1 MAASIKDFVTP
12 PFLEG
17 QSVEEIHS
25 RMLALLPE
33 DIDRSEGGFPWDFTR
48 PTANEKAEYVGY
60 NLINAIRGIFAAYCD
75 PFLLDY
81 HADKNGM
88 KRRAAEPAR
97 AILHLSGAAGTEIPA
112 GFAVSTAA
120 TYNRPS
126 ITFTTDQAV
135 TLAGSEAVSV
145 TVTALDAGADG
156 NVGANTIVIVDTPI
170 DGLATI
176 TNPSPAFGGLD
187 EEDDD
192 SLRDRIVE
200 YEQNQGVSY
209 VGSAADYRRWAL
221 EVAGVGSVQ
230 VQGGQKGDCTV
241 KLILTGSDG
250 NPASEEVCQDVYD
263 HIMRPDDES
272 QRLAGVNDLLT
283 VTPATK
289 VTVQV
294 SATIELDGTV
304 LLADIKEEFRLR
316 LSQYYA
322 SAEGAETGEVRY
334 TKVGAKL
341 LECAGVADYDHAT
354 LKINSG
360 TDNITIDAGEIPVT
374 ESGDITL
381 TDGAEG

>member
-1 MAASIKDFVTP
+1 MAASIKEFVTP
-12 PFLEG
+12 PFLTG

-25 RMLALLPE
+25 RMLSMLPE
-33 DIDRSEGGFPWDFTR
+33 DIDRGEGGFPWDFTR

-60 NLINAIRGIFAAYCD
+60 SLINAIRGIFAAYCD

-97 AILHLSGAAGTEIPA
+97 AILYLSGVDGTEIPA

-126 ITFTTDQAV
+126 VTFTTDQAV
-135 TLAGSEAVSV
+135 VLGAEAVSV
-145 TVTALDAGADG
+145 TITAADPGAAG

-192 SLRDRIVE
+192 SLRERIVE
-200 YEQNQGVSY
+200 YEQSQGVSY
-209 VGSAADYRRWAL
+209 VGSTADYRRWAM
-221 EVAGVGSVQ
+221 EVSGVGGVQ
-230 VQGGQKGDCTV
+230 VQGGENGDCTV
-241 KLILTGSDG
+241 KIILTGSDG

-272 QRLAGVNDLLT
+272 QRLAGVCDLLT
-283 VTPATK
+283 VDPAAK
-289 VTVQV
+289 VSVQIA
-294 SATIELDGTV
+294 ATIELDGNAV
-304 LLADIKEEFRLR
+304 IADIKEEFRLR
-316 LSQYYA
+316 LSQYYRGTD
-322 SAEGAETGEVRY
+322 GAETGEIRY
-334 TKVGAKL
+334 TKVGAIL
-341 LECAGVADYDHAT
+341 LECTGVADYDHAS
-354 LKINSG
+354 LLINSG
-360 TDNITIDAGEIPVT
+360 TANISIAPGEIPVT
-374 ESGDITL
+374 EIGDITL
-381 TDGAEG
+381 TDGSE

>member
-1 MAASIKDFVTP
+1 MAESIKEFVTP

-25 RMLALLPE
+25 RMLALLPA
-33 DIDRSEGGFPWDFTR
+33 DIDRGEGGFPWDFTR

-60 NLINAIRGIFAAYCD
+60 HLINAIRGIFAAYCD

-97 AILHLSGAAGTEIPA
+97 AILKMSGASGTEIPA
-112 GFAVSTAA
+112 GFSVSTAA
-120 TYNRPS
+120 TYNRPG

-135 TLAGSEAVSV
+135 TLGEEAVSV
-145 TVTALDAGADG
+145 TATAADPGAAG
-156 NVGANTIVIVDTPI
+156 NVGANTIIIVDAPI

-192 SLRDRIVE
+192 SLRSRIVE
-200 YEQNQGVSY
+200 YEQSQGVSY
-209 VGSAADYRRWAL
+209 VGSSADYRRWAL
-221 EVAGVGSVQ
+221 EVAGVGAVQ
-230 VQGGQKGDCTV
+230 VQGGQAGDCTV

-263 HIMRPDDES
+263 HIMRPDDDS
-272 QRLAGVNDLLT
+272 QRLAGVNDLLI
-283 VTPATK
+283 VTPAAK
-289 VTVQV
+289 VTVKIA
-294 SATIELDGTV
+294 ATIELDGTA

-316 LSQYYA
+316 LGRYYGQD
-322 SAEGAETGEVRY
+322 GAESGEVRY
-334 TKVGAKL
+334 TKVGAIL

-354 LKINSG
+354 LLLNSG
-360 TDNITIDAGEIPVT
+360 TDNITIAAGEIPVT
-374 ESGDITL
+374 ESADITL
-381 TDGAEG
+381 ADGEG

>member
-1 MAASIKDFVTP
+1 MAASIKEFVTP

-25 RMLALLPE
+25 RMLSLLPE
-33 DIDRSEGGFPWDFTR
+33 DIDRGEGGFPWDFTR
-48 PTANEKAEYVGY
+48 PTANEKAEYVNY
-60 NLINAIRGIFAAYCD
+60 NLVNAIRGIFAAYCD

-81 HADKNGM
+81 HADRNGL

-97 AILHLSGAAGTEIPA
+97 AILKLSGAAGTEIPA

-187 EEDDD
+187 EENDD